1 MTEPTDPSRREPPP
15 APDRRGRGEPFRIL
29 FVCTGNT
36 CRSPLAEA
44 LARRAVGRLGWGQVE
59 VTSHRSAR
67 VTREL
72 VEWAD
77 LVLTMSPDQL
87 VAVRGAEGTG
97 KASVITDFAEG
108 REAEDLDDEGAWGG
122 VPDPAGGDDE
132 EYEQTYRQLSALV
145 DRVLD
150 RLAPLVAP

>member
-1 MTEPTDPSRREPPP
+1 MTSAGVAAFEGAP
-15 APDRRGRGEPFRIL
+15 ASGGSLR
-29 FVCTGNT
+29 T
-36 CRSPLAEA
+36 A
-44 LARRAVGRLGWGQVE
+44 ARHGLDLS
-59 VTSHRSAR
+59 SHRSAR